1 MRNAMT
7 KQTLKPM
14 EKAEILRRN
23 PMVDPVLVAKYEKL
37 ELELHRLGVDTKPKY
52 NITPPLG
59 GPRLHLFNE

>member
-1 MRNAMT
+1 MT
-7 KQTLKPM
+7 KQTLKPMEKM

-23 PMVDPVLVAKYEKL
+23 PMVDPDLVERYEKL

-59 GPRLHLFNE
+59 GARLHLFNE

>member
-1 MRNAMT
+1 MT
-7 KQTLKPM
+7 KQTIKPM

-23 PMVDPVLVAKYEKL
+23 SMVDPDLVARYEKL

-59 GPRLHLFNE
+59 GPRLHLFKK

>member
-1 MRNAMT
+1 MT
-7 KQTLKPM
+7 KQTLTPM

-23 PMVDPVLVAKYEKL
+23 PMVDPDLVARHEKL

-59 GPRLHLFNE
+59 GACLHLFNK